1 LKEKDLAMKLFADN
15 GSALLGGTSSP
26 IATVAGVAKRVAD
39 AVTAPVRAYLHREAV
54 YRELAELDERMLAD
68 IGLNRGDIGAVA
80 EGLRRSEVIGY

>member
-1 LKEKDLAMKLFADN
+1 MKLFADS

-26 IATVAGVAKRVAD
+26 VATLAGAAKRVAD
-39 AVTAPVRAYLHREAV
+39 VVTAPVRAYLQREAV